1 MTQAR
6 GQTHLCGVWLT
17 ATFVVGEGSVMW
29 WLCRVFGLGF
39 LAVYEIERRWCKGGH
54 PRSVLLRGVNPRVD
68 GRRPAV
74 ALRLTL
80 CSRYQLRLVSKVC
93 SQMRNKISA
102 PMSVGCI
109 APNMIRVRFMR
120 LGNLVTSSRLTKPF
134 RAYIFG
140 AVSSIEIESVRITL
154 PIRPACENV
163 FLFPLTNALF
173 GSSDSILPR

>member
-54 PRSVLLRGVNPRVD
+54 PRSAPLRGVYPRAD

-74 ALRLTL
+74 AVRLTL
-80 CSRYQLRLVSKVC
+80 FSRYQLRLGSRVC
-93 SQMRNKISA
+93 SQMRNRISA
-102 PMSVGCI
+102 PISVGCI
-109 APNMIRVRFMR
+109 APKTIRVRFMPI
-120 LGNLVTSSRLTKPF
+120 GKLVTSSRSTKPF

-140 AVSSIEIESVRITL
+140 TVSSIDIESVRITL
-154 PIRPACENV
+154 PIRPACEKV